1 MASSKYWQER
11 EDDWTKECQA
21 NNVQWHQK
29 LQDIYQ
35 TMNDEISE
43 QIAVFYQKYADENGL
58 TYALAKQYLD
68 RTDIRYYFRLA
79 KRYCE
84 DAAKDMAAGTWAH
97 DAAKSY
103 FTQQAD
109 QDMKRYNTAMK
120 IARLDMLKRQI
131 SLRIAN
137 AQRKACSVVEDALN
151 DRILQTYTRQAG
163 ILGDTVLTNL
173 KHVSTIAHASFH
185 GATFSDR
192 IWGTQQAKLKK
203 VLNKALQDCLI
214 LGKGAAPFT
223 RELKKATGKTTREC
237 QRLISTELSRVRV
250 QASLD
255 SFKACGFDEFQII
268 ANPDCCKECQAIN
281 GEHFPLPRLASGENA
296 PPMHPNCRC
305 SIAPYEARD
314 EDGDKDFDEAAFDEW
329 CDYME
334 EHEDDEDA
342 LTWEEWEAQNHEI
355 EFKAHQEEQEYKT
368 VSLNAEQPETFTTNF
383 REERKAYPIEERKN
397 WYVEEGVHV
406 KSRQVHEVN
415 KAVQTAMKAHGL
427 SDLGNTK
434 IIIVNDTTLSTG
446 ALAAYDP
453 VQDVLKLG
461 YYLTNKTAFELD
473 PNDKSLMPH
482 NLDVTMIHE
491 LFHWKDAKEYRE
503 KICEITQETRN
514 EYFSYRHR
522 YAEEKVLKYL
532 PKYDLENISAYSAK
546 TLGLGKYD
554 EVYTELRTFLLSGG
568 RYEQIRRKK
577 IT

>member
-58 TYALAKQYLD
+58 TYAQAKQYLD
-68 RTDIRYYFRLA
+68 RTDIRYYSRLA

-103 FTQQAD
+103 FTQQAN
-109 QDMKRYNTAMK
+109 QEMKRYNTAMK

-203 VLNKALQDCLI
+203 ALNKALQDCLI

-268 ANPDCCKECQAIN
+268 ANPDCCKKCQAIN
-281 GEHFPLPRLASGENA
+281 GEHFPLPKLASGENA

-314 EDGDKDFDEAAFDEW
+314 EDSDKDFDEAAFDEW
-329 CDYME
+329 SDTY
-334 EHEDDEDA
+334 DE
-342 LTWEEWEAQNHEI
+342 
-355 EFKAHQEEQEYKT
+355 
-368 VSLNAEQPETFTTNF
+368 
-383 REERKAYPIEERKN
+383 
-397 WYVEEGVHV
+397 
-406 KSRQVHEVN
+406 
-415 KAVQTAMKAHGL
+415 HGL
-427 SDLGNTK
+427 SWEDWKRQRDNQIPIANQSDRNVSQKERGVKIPITEQAPSKVRVIKPDGYSEEIAHTTRAIREQLLIHSRDYNNSDECAALVNLTTGEKSKWIDGDINSVDIEKDVEGYHLLSASPPRSLELTHNHPGQSYFSLNDLNVFLYWPSIKCIT
-434 IIIVNDTTLSTG
+434 IVTNQGKSWYLNKTDDFDIK
-446 ALAAYDP
+446 ALAGIMKKHQEA
-453 VQDVLKLG
+453 G
-461 YYLTNKTAFELD
+461 LTGDDLVKAF
-473 PNDKSLMPH
+473 
-482 NLDVTMIHE
+482 V
-491 LFHWKDAKEYRE
+491 KDGQKAG
-503 KICEITQETRN
+503 
-514 EYFSYRHR
+514 
-522 YAEEKVLKYL
+522 
-532 PKYDLENISAYSAK
+532 LER
-546 TLGLGKYD
+546 G
-554 EVYTELRTFLLSGG
+554 
-568 RYEQIRRKK
+568 
-577 IT
+577 

>member
-1 MASSKYWQER
+1 MASSKYWSER
-11 EDDWTKECQA
+11 EADWTKECQA
-21 NNVQWHQK
+21 NNVQWDQE

-43 QIAVFYQKYADENGL
+43 QIAVFFQKYADENGL
-58 TYALAKQYLD
+58 TYAQAKQYLD
-68 RTDIRYYFRLA
+68 RTDISYYSRLA

-137 AQRKACSVVEDALN
+137 AQRKACSVIEDALN

-163 ILGDTVLTNL
+163 ILGDTVLNNL
-173 KHVSTIAHASFH
+173 KHAGTIAHASFH

-192 IWGTQQAKLKK
+192 IWGQQQTKLKT

-281 GEHFPLPRLASGENA
+281 GKHFPLPKLASGENA

-305 SIAPYEARD
+305 SIAPYGSKKR
-314 EDGDKDFDEAAFDEW
+314 
-329 CDYME
+329 
-334 EHEDDEDA
+334 
-342 LTWEEWEAQNHEI
+342 
-355 EFKAHQEEQEYKT
+355 
-368 VSLNAEQPETFTTNF
+368 
-383 REERKAYPIEERKN
+383 
-397 WYVEEGVHV
+397 
-406 KSRQVHEVN
+406 RQ
-415 KAVQTAMKAHGL
+415 
-427 SDLGNTK
+427 
-434 IIIVNDTTLSTG
+434 
-446 ALAAYDP
+446 
-453 VQDVLKLG
+453 
-461 YYLTNKTAFELD
+461 
-473 PNDKSLMPH
+473 
-482 NLDVTMIHE
+482 
-491 LFHWKDAKEYRE
+491 R
-503 KICEITQETRN
+503 
-514 EYFSYRHR
+514 
-522 YAEEKVLKYL
+522 
-532 PKYDLENISAYSAK
+532 
-546 TLGLGKYD
+546 
-554 EVYTELRTFLLSGG
+554 
-568 RYEQIRRKK
+568 
-577 IT
+577 

>member
-58 TYALAKQYLD
+58 TYAQAKQYLD
-68 RTDIRYYFRLA
+68 RTDIRYYSRLA

-192 IWGTQQAKLKK
+192 IWSTQQAKLKK
-203 VLNKALQDCLI
+203 ALNKALQDCLI

-268 ANPDCCKECQAIN
+268 ANPGCCKECQAIN
-281 GEHFPLPRLASGENA
+281 GEHFPLPKLASGENA

-334 EHEDDEDA
+334 KHEDDPNA
-342 LTWEEWEAQNHEI
+342 MTWEEWKSRNRGIEQERPMANGARRSNTYILSEKEI
-355 EFKAHQEEQEYKT
+355 EFIKGEAENIGIPLDILSFNEGNVTGVNEVMGLIRIRGDVLPDKSSNNNRDLLSVRAVLAHEYYGHFKHIP
-368 VSLNAEQPETFTTNF
+368 SEYPIGDWRDEFRASYEAALNAPN
-383 REERKAYPIEERKN
+383 
-397 WYVEEGVHV
+397 
-406 KSRQVHEVN
+406 
-415 KAVQTAMKAHGL
+415 L
-427 SDLGNTK
+427 SDEDRSRL
-434 IIIVNDTTLSTG
+434 IID
-446 ALAAYDP
+446 AYER
-453 VQDVLKLG
+453 QKEAGEFNG
-461 YYLTNKTAFELD
+461 YSEEAKR
-473 PNDKSLMPH
+473 
-482 NLDVTMIHE
+482 I
-491 LFHWKDAKEYRE
+491 LF
-503 KICEITQETRN
+503 
-514 EYFSYRHR
+514 
-522 YAEEKVLKYL
+522 
-532 PKYDLENISAYSAK
+532 
-546 TLGLGKYD
+546 G
-554 EVYTELRTFLLSGG
+554 
-568 RYEQIRRKK
+568 
-577 IT
+577 